1 MTNDIKQTSGVS
13 LIHVPT
19 VLSKYLEGKQICNL
33 HFSLLRSNYRV
44 AKAPY
49 DLFPT
54 LQQDGI
60 VL

>member
-1 MTNDIKQTSGVS
+1 MTNDIKQTFGVI
-13 LIHVPT
+13 LVHVPT
-19 VLSKYLEGKQICNL
+19 VLPKYLEGKQKCNL

-49 DLFPT
+49 DFFPT